1 MKRIIAALLA
11 LCLLLALAGCVTNP
25 TPSSDELPQYIHGG
39 LPLTFQN
46 AEQLMNNRVSSN
58 IFIAEA
64 EKIETAILPYSNRD
78 DVEHQ
83 VTTLRIKQVIN
94 GSLQEGDTLCT
105 VLKED
110 PNTTYGGGFLKQ
122 GKRYLFFSPDP
133 IDLSGVED
141 AAYYNHCAPLREMGF
156 TRRCHINVGIGWYE
170 LNDDNSFAQ
179 DAPKRE
185 KVFGDAD
192 SLDEVL
198 AVLAPYLEK

>member
-1 MKRIIAALLA
+1 MKNVLVWLTV
-11 LCLLLALAGCVTNP
+11 CLLALASFGCAQP
-25 TPSSDELPQYIHGG
+25 TSDELPQYIYGG
-39 LPLTFQN
+39 LPLTFQS

-64 EKIETAILPYSNRD
+64 EKIETAVLPYENRD

-83 VTTLRIKQVIN
+83 VTTLRIKQVVN

-110 PNTTYGGGFLKQ
+110 PNTTFGGGFLKQ
-122 GKRYLFFSPDP
+122 GKRYLFFCQDP
-133 IDLSGVED
+133 TDLSSVED
-141 AAYYNHCAPLREMGF
+141 AAYYNHCAPLRKMGF

-179 DAPKRE
+179 DAPVRE